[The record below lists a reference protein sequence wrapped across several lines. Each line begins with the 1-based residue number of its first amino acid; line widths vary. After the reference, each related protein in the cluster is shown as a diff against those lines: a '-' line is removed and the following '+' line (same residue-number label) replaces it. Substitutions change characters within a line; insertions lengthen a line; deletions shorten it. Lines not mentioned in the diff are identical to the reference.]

1 MKGMLVTSL
10 FYFYCN
16 ISPQVLTFPSLPFL
30 PSYLPS
36 YLSYLS
42 SPLLS
47 SPLLSPPLP
56 SPPPPP
62 PSPSPLLSSPL
73 LNPTIIQ
80 SINLFQDFNVVDT
93 SQKQVLIA
101 VDHEE
106 DIACLYAS
114 DVTGQFY
121 IVSVENIVGLRYPGR
136 FDVDLVKVGLCF
148 CSIKKKEN
156 CRLGKGYRNNPL
168 PLTDKFLFVSLCEKI
183 VTYL

>member
-16 ISPQVLTFPSLPFL
+16 ISPRVLTFLTFLPFLPSFLHTFLPSFLPSFLPTYL

-36 YLSYLS
+36 YL
-42 SPLLS
+42 
-47 SPLLSPPLP
+47 
-56 SPPPPP
+56 
-62 PSPSPLLSSPL
+62 
-73 LNPTIIQ
+73 PTYQSINQSIPQLFNQ

-148 CSIKKKEN
+148 CSIKKMEN
-156 CRLGKGYRNNPL
+156 CRLGKGHRNNPL